1 LGGQPLILL
10 DTHSLIWLDQA
21 DPALG
26 RIAKSMADQ
35 ALQSGRLAVSV
46 MSFWEVAM
54 LLAKGRLGI
63 RAAAAPW
70 RRDLLMN
77 WGLLEYPVTGQIA
90 LAAVELSSFHA
101 DSIDRLIVATAQD
114 YGARLVTADR
124 QILAWPGRL
133 DRQDARV

>member
-1 LGGQPLILL
+1 LGGKPLILL

-21 DPALG
+21 DPAMG
-26 RIAKSMADQ
+26 SIARSTADQ
-35 ALQSGRLAVSV
+35 ALQSGRLAVSA

-63 RAAAAPW
+63 RAAPVPW
-70 RRDLLMN
+70 RRDLLKH
-77 WGLLEYPVTGQIA
+77 WGLLEYSVTGEIA
-90 LAAVELSSFHA
+90 LAAVELRSFHA
-101 DSIDRLIVATAQD
+101 DPIDRLIVATAQD
-114 YGARLVTADR
+114 CGARLVTADR

>member
-1 LGGQPLILL
+1 
-10 DTHSLIWLDQA
+10 
-21 DPALG
+21 
-26 RIAKSMADQ
+26 MADQ
-35 ALQSGRLAVSV
+35 ALPSGRLAVSV

-63 RAAAAPW
+63 RAAPAPW

-77 WGLLEYPVTGQIA
+77 WGLLEYPVSGQIA
-90 LAAVELSSFHA
+90 LAAVELSSFHT
-101 DSIDRLIVATAQD
+101 DPIDRLIVATAQD

>member
-1 LGGQPLILL
+1 LGGKPLILL

-21 DPALG
+21 DPAMG
-26 RIAKSMADQ
+26 STARSVTDQ
-35 ALQSGRLAVSV
+35 ALQSGGLAVSV

-63 RAAAAPW
+63 RAAPAPW
-70 RRDLLMN
+70 RRDLLRN
-77 WGLLEYPVTGQIA
+77 WGLLEYPVSGQIA
-90 LAAVELSSFHA
+90 LAAVELSHFHA
-101 DSIDRLIVATAQD
+101 DPIDRLIVATALD